1 MSNFTAGNYTVKI
14 IALGDN
20 VQTIDSPESNT
31 FSFTKLAA
39 VAKVDKT
46 GDTYT
51 WDAVAGASRYEIK
64 LSKDATWTSVQTNSY
79 KPEFK
84 NEGEFEVS
92 IRAVG
97 NGADVIDSE
106 VYSFTQRV
114 TRLTQPVKQDDMTN
128 SNAFKVTVSGNTIT
142 VTIKKQS
149 GALGYKLFIDGIE
162 RSNVTNETETE
173 ITYTFT
179 MTTVGAVYKVQVQ
192 VMGNQFAT
200 NGNYMMDSNK
210 STEVDAKY
218 QN

>member
-1 MSNFTAGNYTVKI
+1 MSNFTAGSYTVKI